1 MKLTNEQETVC
12 KVFSRRDRSGKV
24 HCHECPM
31 RLDDQHAVC
40 LKVVSKKVAKEDW
53 DWNGR
58 PYPAIDKKGTW

>member
-24 HCHECPM
+24 HCRECPM

-40 LKVVSKKVAKEDW
+40 LKIVGKEVAERDW
-53 DWNGR
+53 DWDDV

>member
-12 KVFSRRDRSGKV
+12 KVFSRRDGSGKV
-24 HCHECPM
+24 HCSECPM
-31 RLDDQHAVC
+31 RLDDLYCVC
-40 LKVVSKKVAKEDW
+40 LKTVSKEVAENDW